1 MIGHDMKLRQFAILG
16 LLIILS
22 PVIHTG
28 CRSGPDKRAESVP
41 EWLYSTPSDDRY
53 FYAVGISGQTRK
65 TNEAWDQAIQ
75 RARAE
80 LGRTIFT
87 HVTSKGLTISTTR
100 GEYSSQIIDILSDTE
115 LNFTEVIERWYDR
128 IGIYGPINHYYVL
141 VRLEKKRAKMIL
153 QKIK

>member
-1 MIGHDMKLRQFAILG
+1 MKFRY
-16 LLIILS
+16 LLIFCLLFSLS
-22 PVIHTG
+22 SQIHTG

-80 LGRTIFT
+80 LGRTIYT

-100 GEYSSQIIDILSDTE
+100 GEYSEQIIDILSDTE
-115 LNFTEVIERWYDR
+115 LNFTEVIERWHDR

-153 QKIK
+153 QRIK

>member
-1 MIGHDMKLRQFAILG
+1 MIGQDMKLRQFAILG

-28 CRSGPDKRAESVP
+28 CRSGPDKRTESVP
-41 EWLYSTPSDDRY
+41 EWLYSTPRDDRY

-80 LGRTIFT
+80 LGRTIYS
-87 HVTSKGLTISTTR
+87 HVTSEGLIISTTR
-100 GEYSSQIIDILSDTE
+100 GEYSRQVIDILSDTE
-115 LNFTEVIERWYDR
+115 LNFTEVIERWHDKL
-128 IGIYGPINHYYVL
+128 GTYGPINHYYVL
-141 VRLEKKRAKMIL
+141 VRLEKKTAKMIL
-153 QKIK
+153 KKLK